1 VPTIEIRGLSKRFGK
16 KVVLD
21 GLDLTVPEGKN
32 TVVIGGSGTGKS
44 VLIKCVVGLLRAD
57 AGEIRIDGEDV
68 TKMDERELVRVR
80 RKFGMLFQGSALFDS
95 LNVEDNVAFALRRL
109 HRYPEHQIPN
119 VVEEKLAMVGLRDI
133 QHLMPAELS
142 GGMKK
147 RVGLARA
154 IASEPEILLYDE
166 PTTGLD
172 PIMADVINDLV
183 IRLRESLGV
192 TSISITHD
200 MASAYKI
207 ADYIAMLYK
216 GRIIEVGTPDEIRHS
231 ANPVVSQFVE
241 GRAHGPITA
250 ELEEFKRFVHRSDE
264 TRGQEGH

>member
-1 VPTIEIRGLSKRFGK
+1 VIGIRGLSKRFGK

-21 GLDLTVPEGKN
+21 GLDLTVPKGKN

-44 VLIKCVVGLLRAD
+44 VLIKCVVGLLRSEG
-57 AGEIRIDGEDV
+57 GEILIDGEDL

-95 LNVEDNVAFALRRL
+95 LDVGDNVAFALRRL
-109 HRYPEHQIPN
+109 KLYPERQIRD
-119 VVEEKLAMVGLRDI
+119 VVEEKLSMVGLRDI
-133 QHLMPAELS
+133 QRLMPAELS

-154 IASEPEILLYDE
+154 IASEPDIMLYDE

-172 PIMADVINDLV
+172 PIMADVINDL
-183 IRLRESLGV
+183 IISLRESLGV
-192 TSISITHD
+192 TSITITHD

-207 ADYIAMLYK
+207 ADFIAMLYK
-216 GRIIEVGTPDEIRHS
+216 GKIVEVGTPAEIRGS
-231 ANPVVSQFVE
+231 ANPVVRQFVE
-241 GRAHGPITA
+241 GRAQGPITA
-250 ELEEFKRFVHRSDE
+250 ENEEFLRFVRRS
-264 TRGQEGH
+264 GGAEGKEEGR

>member
-1 VPTIEIRGLSKRFGK
+1 VIEIRGLCKRFGAN
-16 KVVLD
+16 VVLD
-21 GLDLTVPEGKN
+21 GVDLDVPHGKN

-57 AGEIRIDGEDV
+57 AGEIRVDGEDV

-80 RKFGMLFQGSALFDS
+80 RKFGMLFQGAALFDS
-95 LNVEDNVAFALRRL
+95 MNVGENVAFALRRL
-109 HRYPEHQIPN
+109 QNYPERQVRS
-119 VVEEKLAMVGLRDI
+119 VVEEKLGMVGLRDI

-154 IASEPEILLYDE
+154 IAAEPQILLYDE

-172 PIMADVINDLV
+172 PIMADVINDL
-183 IRLRESLGV
+183 IISLRESLGV

-207 ADYIAMLYK
+207 ADQIAMLYK
-216 GRIIEVGTPDEIRHS
+216 GRIVEVGTPVEIRRTE
-231 ANPVVSQFVE
+231 NPVVSQFVE
-241 GRAHGPITA
+241 GRAEGPITA
-250 ELEEFKRFVHRSDE
+250 EHEEFVRFVRR
-264 TRGQEGH
+264 RGTAGPPGGN

>member
-1 VPTIEIRGLSKRFGK
+1 VIEIRGLSKRFGK

-21 GLDLTVPEGKN
+21 GLDLTVPKGKN

-44 VLIKCVVGLLRAD
+44 VLIKCVVGLLRPD

-68 TKMDERELVRVR
+68 TRMDERELVRVR
-80 RKFGMLFQGSALFDS
+80 RKFGMLFQGAALFDS
-95 LNVEDNVAFALRRL
+95 LNVGDNVGFALRRL
-109 HRYPEHQIPN
+109 KLYPERQIRD
-119 VVEEKLAMVGLRDI
+119 VVEEKLSMVGLRDI
-133 QHLMPAELS
+133 QRLMPAELS

-154 IASEPEILLYDE
+154 IAAEPDILLYDE

-172 PIMADVINDLV
+172 PIMADVINDLIV
-183 IRLRESLGV
+183 SLRGSLGV

-216 GRIIEVGTPDEIRHS
+216 GRIVEVGTPAEIRGTS
-231 ANPVVSQFVE
+231 NPVVRQFIE
-241 GRAHGPITA
+241 GRAQGPITA
-250 ELEEFKRFVHRSDE
+250 ESEEFVRFVRRRDGAAASGED
-264 TRGQEGH
+264 R

>member
-1 VPTIEIRGLSKRFGK
+1 MIEIRGLEKRFGK

-21 GLDLTVPEGKN
+21 GLDLTVPRGKN

-57 AGEIRIDGEDV
+57 AGEILIGGEDV

-95 LNVEDNVAFALRRL
+95 MNVGENVAFALRRL
-109 HRYPEHQIPN
+109 RLYPERQIRD
-119 VVEEKLAMVGLRDI
+119 VVEEKLSMVGLRDI

-172 PIMADVINDLV
+172 PIMADVINDL
-183 IRLRESLGV
+183 IISLRELLGV

-207 ADYIAMLYK
+207 ADHIAMLYK
-216 GRIIEVGTPDEIRHS
+216 GKIVEVGTPEEIRNTR
-231 ANPVVSQFVE
+231 NPVVSQFVE
-241 GRAHGPITA
+241 GRAVGPITA
-250 ELEEFKRFVHRSDE
+250 EHEEFVRFVRRSGE
-264 TRGQEGH
+264 TGMQGGR

>member
-1 VPTIEIRGLSKRFGK
+1 MIEIRGLHKRFGEN
-16 KVVLD
+16 VVLD
-21 GLDLTVPEGKN
+21 GVELTVPRGKN

-57 AGEIRIDGEDV
+57 AGEILIDGEDV
-68 TKMDERELVRVR
+68 TKMDERQLVRVR

-95 LNVEDNVAFALRRL
+95 MNVGENVAFALRRL
-109 HRYPEHQIPN
+109 HLYPERQIRD

-133 QHLMPAELS
+133 QQLMPAELS

-154 IASEPEILLYDE
+154 IAAEPEILLYDE

-172 PIMADVINDLV
+172 PIMADVINDL
-183 IRLRESLGV
+183 IISLRESLGV

-207 ADYIAMLYK
+207 ADQIAMLYK
-216 GRIIEVGTPDEIRHS
+216 GKIVEVGTPEEIRNTS
-231 ANPVVSQFVE
+231 NPVVSQFVE
-241 GRAHGPITA
+241 GRAEGPITA
-250 ELEEFKRFVHRSDE
+250 EHEDFLRFVRRSGE
-264 TRGQEGH
+264 SGMQEGR

>member
-1 VPTIEIRGLSKRFGK
+1 VPTIEIRGLCKRFGK

-21 GLDLTVPEGKN
+21 GLDLTVPRGKN

-57 AGEIRIDGEDV
+57 AGEILIDGEDV

-95 LNVEDNVAFALRRL
+95 LNVGDNVGFALRRL

-119 VVEEKLAMVGLRDI
+119 VVEEKLAMVGLTNI
-133 QHLMPAELS
+133 QQLMPAELS

-216 GRIIEVGTPDEIRHS
+216 GRIVEVGTPDQIRHS
-231 ANPVVSQFVE
+231 ANPVVAQFVE
-241 GRAHGPITA
+241 GRAQGPITA
-250 ELEEFKRFVHRSDE
+250 ELEEFRRFVRRSDE
-264 TRGQEGH
+264 HRGQEEH

>member
-1 VPTIEIRGLSKRFGK
+1 VIEIRGLCKRFGTN
-16 KVVLD
+16 VVLD
-21 GLDLTVPEGKN
+21 GIDLDVPHGEN

-80 RKFGMLFQGSALFDS
+80 RKFGMLFQGAALFDS
-95 LNVEDNVAFALRRL
+95 MNVEDNVAFALRRL
-109 HRYPEHQIPN
+109 HNYPESQVRS
-119 VVEEKLAMVGLRDI
+119 VVGEKLGMVGLRDI
-133 QHLMPAELS
+133 QHRMPAELS

-154 IASEPEILLYDE
+154 IASEPQILLYDE

-172 PIMADVINDLV
+172 PIMADVINDL
-183 IRLRESLGV
+183 IISLRESLGV

-207 ADYIAMLYK
+207 ADQIAMLYK
-216 GRIIEVGTPDEIRHS
+216 GKIIEVGTPDEIRRTQ
-231 ANPVVSQFVE
+231 NPVVSQFVE
-241 GRAHGPITA
+241 GRAEGPITA
-250 ELEEFKRFVHRSDE
+250 EHEEFIRFVRRTGDAGPPGGE
-264 TRGQEGH
+264 

>member
-1 VPTIEIRGLSKRFGK
+1 
-16 KVVLD
+16 
-21 GLDLTVPEGKN
+21 
-32 TVVIGGSGTGKS
+32 
-44 VLIKCVVGLLRAD
+44 
-57 AGEIRIDGEDV
+57 
-68 TKMDERELVRVR
+68 M
-80 RKFGMLFQGSALFDS
+80 
-95 LNVEDNVAFALRRL
+95 
-109 HRYPEHQIPN
+109 
-119 VVEEKLAMVGLRDI
+119 VEEKLALVGLRDI
-133 QHLMPAELS
+133 QHLMPSELS

-183 IRLRESLGV
+183 IQLRESLGV

-207 ADYIAMLYK
+207 ADFIAMLYK
-216 GRIIEVGTPDEIRHS
+216 GKIIEVGTPDQIRHT

-241 GRAHGPITA
+241 GRAQGPITA
-250 ELEEFKRFVHRSDE
+250 EHEEFVRFVHRSGE
-264 TRGQEGH
+264 PRGQEEH

>member
-1 VPTIEIRGLSKRFGK
+1 VIEIRGLRKRFGTN
-16 KVVLD
+16 VVLD
-21 GLDLTVPEGKN
+21 GLDLTVPAGRN

-57 AGEIRIDGEDV
+57 AGEILIEGEDV

-80 RKFGMLFQGSALFDS
+80 RKFGMLFQGAALFDS
-95 LNVEDNVAFALRRL
+95 MNVEDNIAFALRRMR
-109 HRYPEHQIPN
+109 RYPEGRIRA

-133 QHLMPAELS
+133 QHLMPSELS

-183 IRLRESLGV
+183 ISLRRSLGV

-207 ADYIAMLYK
+207 ADQIAMLYK
-216 GRIIEVGTPDEIRHS
+216 GKIIEVGTPEQIRS
-231 ANPVVSQFVE
+231 SPNPVVSQFVE
-241 GRAHGPITA
+241 GRAQGPITA
-250 ELEEFKRFVHRSDE
+250 EHEEFVRFVRRSGEPDSS
-264 TRGQEGH
+264 GGH

>member
-1 VPTIEIRGLSKRFGK
+1 MIEIRGLSKRFGK

-21 GLDLTVPEGKN
+21 GLDLTVPKGKN

-44 VLIKCVVGLLRAD
+44 VLIKCVVGLLRPD
-57 AGEIRIDGEDV
+57 SGEIRIDGEDV

-80 RKFGMLFQGSALFDS
+80 RKFGMLFQGAALFDS
-95 LNVEDNVAFALRRL
+95 LNVGDNVAFALRRL
-109 HRYPEHQIPN
+109 KMFPERQIQD
-119 VVEEKLAMVGLRDI
+119 VVEEKLTMVGLRDI
-133 QHLMPAELS
+133 QRLMPAELS

-154 IASEPEILLYDE
+154 IAAEPDILLYDE

-172 PIMADVINDLV
+172 PIMADVINDLIV
-183 IRLRESLGV
+183 SLRESLGV

-216 GRIIEVGTPDEIRHS
+216 GRIVEVGTPAEIRGS
-231 ANPVVSQFVE
+231 SNPVVRQFVE

-250 ELEEFKRFVHRSDE
+250 ESEEFVRFVRRRDGAASSE
-264 TRGQEGH
+264 EGR

>member
-1 VPTIEIRGLSKRFGK
+1 MIEILGLEKRFGS

-21 GLDLTVPEGKN
+21 GLDLTVPRGKN

-57 AGEIRIDGEDV
+57 EGEILIGGEDV

-95 LNVEDNVAFALRRL
+95 MNVGENVAFALRRL
-109 HRYPEHQIPN
+109 RLYPERQIRD
-119 VVEEKLAMVGLRDI
+119 VVEEKLSMVGLRDI

-172 PIMADVINDLV
+172 PIMADVINDL
-183 IRLRESLGV
+183 IISLRELLGV

-207 ADYIAMLYK
+207 ADHIAMLYK
-216 GRIIEVGTPDEIRHS
+216 GKIVEVGTPEEIRNTR
-231 ANPVVSQFVE
+231 NPVVSQFVE
-241 GRAHGPITA
+241 GRAEGPITA
-250 ELEEFKRFVHRSDE
+250 EHDEFVRFVRRSGE
-264 TRGQEGH
+264 TGMQGGR

>member
-1 VPTIEIRGLSKRFGK
+1 MPTIEIRGLSKRFGK

-21 GLDLTVPEGKN
+21 GLDLTVPQGKN

-57 AGEIRIDGEDV
+57 AGEVLIDGEDV

-80 RKFGMLFQGSALFDS
+80 KKFGMLFQASALFDS
-95 LNVEDNVAFALRRL
+95 MNVEENVSFALRRL
-109 HRYPEHQIPN
+109 HRYPEHQVPN
-119 VVEEKLAMVGLRDI
+119 VVEEKLAMVGLSNI

-154 IASEPEILLYDE
+154 IAAEPEILLYDE

-172 PIMADVINDLV
+172 PIMADVINDLI

-216 GRIIEVGTPDEIRHS
+216 GKIIEVGTPDQIRHS

-241 GRAHGPITA
+241 GRAQGPITA
-250 ELEEFKRFVHRSDE
+250 ELEEFIRFVRRSGGPG
-264 TRGQEGH
+264 GQEGR

>member
-1 VPTIEIRGLSKRFGK
+1 VIEIRGLSKRFGK

-21 GLDLTVPEGKN
+21 GLDLTVPKGKN

-44 VLIKCVVGLLRAD
+44 VLIKCVVGLLRPD
-57 AGEIRIDGEDV
+57 SGEIRIDGEDV

-80 RKFGMLFQGSALFDS
+80 RKFGMLFQGAALFDS
-95 LNVEDNVAFALRRL
+95 LNVGDNVAFALRRL
-109 HRYPEHQIPN
+109 KMFPERQIRD
-119 VVEEKLAMVGLRDI
+119 VVEEKLTMVGLRDI
-133 QHLMPAELS
+133 QLLMPAELS

-154 IASEPEILLYDE
+154 VAAEPDILLYDE

-172 PIMADVINDLV
+172 PIMADVINGLIV
-183 IRLRESLGV
+183 SLRESLGV

-216 GRIIEVGTPDEIRHS
+216 GRIVEVGAPAEIRGS
-231 ANPVVSQFVE
+231 SNPVVRQFVE

-250 ELEEFKRFVHRSDE
+250 ESEEFVRFVRRRDGAAPSE
-264 TRGQEGH
+264 EGR

>member
-1 VPTIEIRGLSKRFGK
+1 MIGIRGLHKRFGE
-16 KVVLD
+16 KVVLE
-21 GLDLTVPEGKN
+21 GLDLDVPRGKN

-57 AGEIRIDGEDV
+57 AGEILIDGEDV
-68 TKMDERELVRVR
+68 TKMNERELVRVR

-95 LNVEDNVAFALRRL
+95 MNVGENVAFALRRL
-109 HRYPEHQIPN
+109 HLYPERQIRD

-183 IRLRESLGV
+183 VSLRESLGV

-207 ADYIAMLYK
+207 ADQIAMLYK
-216 GRIIEVGTPDEIRHS
+216 GRIVETGTPEEIRNTRN
-231 ANPVVSQFVE
+231 AVVSQFVE
-241 GRAHGPITA
+241 GRAEGPITA
-250 ELEEFKRFVHRSDE
+250 EHEDFLRFVRRSGE
-264 TRGQEGH
+264 SGMQEGR

>member
-1 VPTIEIRGLSKRFGK
+1 MIEIRGLEKRFGK

-21 GLDLTVPEGKN
+21 GLDLTVPRGKN

-57 AGEIRIDGEDV
+57 AGEILIGGEDV

-95 LNVEDNVAFALRRL
+95 MNVGENVAFALRRL
-109 HRYPEHQIPN
+109 RLYPERQIRD
-119 VVEEKLAMVGLRDI
+119 VVEEKLSMVGLRDI

-172 PIMADVINDLV
+172 PIMADVINDL
-183 IRLRESLGV
+183 IISLRELLGV

-207 ADYIAMLYK
+207 ADHIAMLYK
-216 GRIIEVGTPDEIRHS
+216 GKIIEVGTPEEIRNTR
-231 ANPVVSQFVE
+231 NPVVSQFVE
-241 GRAHGPITA
+241 GRAVGPITA
-250 ELEEFKRFVHRSDE
+250 EHEEFVRFVRRSGE
-264 TRGQEGH
+264 TGMQGGR

>member
-1 VPTIEIRGLSKRFGK
+1 MPTIEIHGLCKRFGK
-16 KVVLD
+16 NVVLD
-21 GLDLTVPEGKN
+21 GLDLTVLRGKN

-80 RKFGMLFQGSALFDS
+80 MKFGMLFQGAALFDS
-95 LNVEDNVAFALRRL
+95 MNVGDNVAFALRRL

-119 VVEEKLAMVGLRDI
+119 MVEEKLALVGLRDI
-133 QHLMPAELS
+133 QHLMPSELS

-207 ADYIAMLYK
+207 ADFIAMLYK
-216 GRIIEVGTPDEIRHS
+216 GKIIEVGTPDQIRHT

-241 GRAHGPITA
+241 GRAQGPITA
-250 ELEEFKRFVHRSDE
+250 EHEEFVRFVHRSGE
-264 TRGQEGH
+264 PRGQEEH

>member
-1 VPTIEIRGLSKRFGK
+1 MIEIRGLSKRFGS

-21 GLDLTVPEGKN
+21 GLDLDVPKGKN

-44 VLIKCVVGLLRAD
+44 VLIKCVLGLLRAD
-57 AGEIRIDGEDV
+57 GGSIRVDGEDV

-80 RKFGMLFQGSALFDS
+80 RKFGMLFQGAALFDS
-95 LNVEDNVAFALRRL
+95 MTVGENVAFALRRL
-109 HRYPEHQIPN
+109 GLYPEKQIPD
-119 VVEEKLAMVGLRDI
+119 VVEDKLSMVGLRNI

-172 PIMADVINDLV
+172 PIMADVINDL
-183 IRLRESLGV
+183 IISLRESLGV
-192 TSISITHD
+192 TSIAITHD

-207 ADYIAMLYK
+207 ADQIAMLYK
-216 GRIIEVGTPDEIRHS
+216 GRIIETGTPEAIRETP
-231 ANPVVSQFVE
+231 NPVVSQFVH
-241 GRAHGPITA
+241 GRAQGPITA
-250 ELEEFKRFVHRSDE
+250 EAEEFVRFVHRAGGADPGRPGGE
-264 TRGQEGH
+264 

>member
-1 VPTIEIRGLSKRFGK
+1 MIEIRGLSKRFGK

-21 GLDLTVPEGKN
+21 GLDLTVPKGKN

-44 VLIKCVVGLLRAD
+44 VLIKCVVGLLRPD
-57 AGEIRIDGEDV
+57 AGEIRIEGEDV

-80 RKFGMLFQGSALFDS
+80 RKFGMLFQGAALFDS
-95 LNVEDNVAFALRRL
+95 LNVGDNVAFALRRL
-109 HRYPEHQIPN
+109 KIFPERQIRE
-119 VVEEKLAMVGLRDI
+119 VVEEKLSMVGLRDI
-133 QHLMPAELS
+133 QRLMPAELS

-154 IASEPEILLYDE
+154 IAAEPDILLYDE

-172 PIMADVINDLV
+172 PIMADVINDLIV
-183 IRLRESLGV
+183 SLRESLGV

-216 GRIIEVGTPDEIRHS
+216 GRIVEVGTPAEIRGTS
-231 ANPVVSQFVE
+231 NPVVRQFVE
-241 GRAHGPITA
+241 GRAQGPITA
-250 ELEEFKRFVHRSDE
+250 ESEEFVRFVRRRDGAATSGED
-264 TRGQEGH
+264 R

>member
-1 VPTIEIRGLSKRFGK
+1 MIEIRGLSKRFGK

-21 GLDLTVPEGKN
+21 GLDLTVPRGKN

-44 VLIKCVVGLLRAD
+44 VLIKCVVGLLRPD
-57 AGEIRIDGEDV
+57 AGQILIDGEDV

-95 LNVEDNVAFALRRL
+95 LDVGDNVAFALRRL
-109 HRYPEHQIPN
+109 KLFPERHIREL
-119 VVEEKLAMVGLRDI
+119 VEEKLSMVGLRDI
-133 QHLMPAELS
+133 QRLMPAELS

-154 IASEPEILLYDE
+154 IASEPDIMLYDE

-172 PIMADVINDLV
+172 PIMADVINDLIV
-183 IRLRESLGV
+183 SLRESLGV
-192 TSISITHD
+192 TSITITHD

-207 ADYIAMLYK
+207 ADSIAMLYK
-216 GRIIEVGTPDEIRHS
+216 GKIIGVGTPAEIRGTE
-231 ANPVVSQFVE
+231 NPVVRQFVE
-241 GRAHGPITA
+241 GRAQGPITA
-250 ELEEFKRFVHRSDE
+250 ENEEFVRFVRRMDGTVAREES
-264 TRGQEGH
+264 R

>member
-1 VPTIEIRGLSKRFGK
+1 MIEIRGLHKRFGEN
-16 KVVLD
+16 VVLD
-21 GLDLTVPEGKN
+21 GVELTVPRGKN

-57 AGEIRIDGEDV
+57 AGEILIDGEDV

-95 LNVEDNVAFALRRL
+95 MNVGENVAFALRRL
-109 HRYPEHQIPN
+109 HLYPERQIRD

-133 QHLMPAELS
+133 QQLMPAELS

-154 IASEPEILLYDE
+154 IAAEPEILLYDE

-172 PIMADVINDLV
+172 PIMADVINDL
-183 IRLRESLGV
+183 IISLRESLGV

-207 ADYIAMLYK
+207 ADQIAMLYK
-216 GRIIEVGTPDEIRHS
+216 GKIVEVGTPEEIRNTS
-231 ANPVVSQFVE
+231 NPVVSQFVE
-241 GRAHGPITA
+241 GRAEGPITA
-250 ELEEFKRFVHRSDE
+250 EHEDFLRFVRRSGE
-264 TRGQEGH
+264 SGMQEGR